1 MTDNGDSMTGGSGP
15 DGDGGALE
23 SWLRTEGPKKLPARV
38 LEDGAQFGRFRV
50 LGLLGRGASAE
61 VLRARSEPDGA
72 VVALKVPRDP
82 GDKTAARF
90 RLEAAL
96 LASCPHEALPRL
108 VDSGECGSVPWLAM
122 EELRPDELPGRSR
135 DVERL
140 VVALCGALEC
150 LHSRGFVHRDVKPG
164 NVMFRSD
171 GSPVLVDLG
180 FAKRIDDGEG
190 AARDAREPLSVE
202 SGKVVGFGTPGYA
215 APEQFTRETLG
226 PAADVYALGMLA
238 SRCFD
243 GHIPLSWRPVLRKAT
258 AALPADRYPDAAAFA
273 RAVRHRR
280 MPLFSLVA
288 ALFENLAAL
297 ASESVA
303 ARKRAKNERNR
314 TQGAVE
320 FVRTLLS
327 AANPGNAGGS
337 SRTSVLASAEK
348 ALPALKAEPDGAV
361 RAALALETGR
371 LFESAGRLAD
381 AENAYGIAADALR
394 NGPSGGGDGADLSET
409 LHRRGVARRLAGKL
423 DDAERDLAEA
433 LEMRRAAARRDP
445 AALPGLAATL
455 SAMGALRSFQDRPMD
470 AVSLLRESVNVR
482 RTLAARDPGRHVL
495 ALARASSNLGVQ
507 LGELGMGEEAISA
520 FDEALP
526 VFRQHAAS
534 GAPCDSANYA
544 RALAWRADALRR
556 FGEGR
561 VKEALRD
568 FDEAIGILRK
578 LAEDEPGAYR
588 PHLARA
594 VENRALALHDAGD
607 REGALAG
614 LDEALALF
622 EASERAEHGSCAGD
636 IANARRNKRVMI
648 GATGTDA

>member
-23 SWLRTEGPKKLPARV
+23 SWLRTEGPKKLPSRV

-82 GDKTAARF
+82 GDKTAAR
-90 RLEAAL
+90 
-96 LASCPHEALPRL
+96 
-108 VDSGECGSVPWLAM
+108 
-122 EELRPDELPGRSR
+122 
-135 DVERL
+135 
-140 VVALCGALEC
+140 
-150 LHSRGFVHRDVKPG
+150 
-164 NVMFRSD
+164 
-171 GSPVLVDLG
+171 
-180 FAKRIDDGEG
+180 
-190 AARDAREPLSVE
+190 
-202 SGKVVGFGTPGYA
+202 
-215 APEQFTRETLG
+215 
-226 PAADVYALGMLA
+226 
-238 SRCFD
+238 
-243 GHIPLSWRPVLRKAT
+243 
-258 AALPADRYPDAAAFA
+258 
-273 RAVRHRR
+273 
-280 MPLFSLVA
+280 
-288 ALFENLAAL
+288 
-297 ASESVA
+297 
-303 ARKRAKNERNR
+303 
-314 TQGAVE
+314 
-320 FVRTLLS
+320 
-327 AANPGNAGGS
+327 
-337 SRTSVLASAEK
+337 
-348 ALPALKAEPDGAV
+348 
-361 RAALALETGR
+361 
-371 LFESAGRLAD
+371 
-381 AENAYGIAADALR
+381 
-394 NGPSGGGDGADLSET
+394 
-409 LHRRGVARRLAGKL
+409 
-423 DDAERDLAEA
+423 
-433 LEMRRAAARRDP
+433 
-445 AALPGLAATL
+445 
-455 SAMGALRSFQDRPMD
+455 
-470 AVSLLRESVNVR
+470 
-482 RTLAARDPGRHVL
+482 DPGRHAL

-561 VKEALRD
+561 AKEALRD

-578 LAEDEPGAYR
+578 LAENEPGAYR

-636 IANARRNKRVMI
+636 IANARHNKRVMI
-648 GATGTDA
+648 GATGTDV